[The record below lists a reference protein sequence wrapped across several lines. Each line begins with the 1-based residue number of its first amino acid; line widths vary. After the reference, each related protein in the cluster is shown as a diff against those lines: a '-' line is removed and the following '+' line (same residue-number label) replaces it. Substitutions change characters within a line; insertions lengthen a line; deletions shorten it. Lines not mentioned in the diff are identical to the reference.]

1 MPKRP
6 RDETLKEKHLA
17 EFREQ
22 LAFERLQ
29 ERQPAQWVAFQRV
42 HKVVD
47 VQEGLD
53 GGAFPDGACFLHAS
67 TVGSQHFRVRRVTGI
82 DLDTFQVSLE
92 IYSDDELEEGIV
104 VLPLEQIEW
113 FGFPARA
120 VPIHHFQGFVGI
132 APMPGQGGVSVKGPR
147 AESSADA
154 PSAAVTP
161 TGANPTST
169 TAPEA

>member
-1 MPKRP
+1 MSRTRKE
-6 RDETLKEKHLA
+6 DALKEKHLQ

-22 LAFERLQ
+22 IAFERLQ
-29 ERQPAQWVAFQRV
+29 ERNPAQWVAFQRV
-42 HKVVD
+42 HKIVD
-47 VQEGLD
+47 IQEDLEGEE
-53 GGAFPDGACFLHAS
+53 FPDGACFLHAT
-67 TVGSQHFRVRRVTGI
+67 TVGSQHFRVKRITGI

-147 AESSADA
+147 AEAQPPD
-154 PSAAVTP
+154 
-161 TGANPTST
+161 
-169 TAPEA
+169 TAPIAEEPRA